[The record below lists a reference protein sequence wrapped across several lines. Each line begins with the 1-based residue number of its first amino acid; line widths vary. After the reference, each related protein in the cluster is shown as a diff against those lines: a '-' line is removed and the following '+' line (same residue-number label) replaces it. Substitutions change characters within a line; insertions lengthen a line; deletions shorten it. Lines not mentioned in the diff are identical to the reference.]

1 MADETEQQLREK
13 IAFQRSFMANFP
25 TLTTIAQK
33 WGLSSP
39 ETKSKAQLI
48 KELSDN
54 EEQLELLIES
64 KRIAAAVRLQ
74 DELHP
79 PQNSEDCPI
88 CFETIKHVYSKTIS
102 RLYCCGGWVCDKCR
116 NERNST
122 GKKKGVDEMFH

>member
-33 WGLSSP
+33 WGISSP

-48 KELSDN
+48 KELSDD

-64 KRIAAAVRLQ
+64 KRIAA
-74 DELHP
+74 
-79 PQNSEDCPI
+79 
-88 CFETIKHVYSKTIS
+88 
-102 RLYCCGGWVCDKCR
+102 
-116 NERNST
+116 
-122 GKKKGVDEMFH
+122 